1 MSGFIPLMR
10 LQGYT
15 TDVVRMFM
23 IVKIFLLGSN
33 MITRVSEASP
43 CINFYTSIYVSS
55 LLGVFLPRLVPFR
68 AWNGLCQGTAD
79 PNGSD
84 NIPVF
89 IKYIF
94 DPGLLMYLPSPEGH
108 GFHCWHVHFLTCQ
121 RKLMGLMAG

>member
-1 MSGFIPLMR
+1 MSGFIPLLR

-23 IVKIFLLGSN
+23 IVKIFLLDSN

-84 NIPVF
+84 NIPWWQLFLDIGPVVPVRLGNTIEKGLEVYYWYWTFTGF
-89 IKYIF
+89 IG
-94 DPGLLMYLPSPEGH
+94 PAE
-108 GFHCWHVHFLTCQ
+108 
-121 RKLMGLMAG
+121 R